1 MKVQTKAGCLYQ
13 LLVPALVVM
22 HYAQWNELVWWFRDP
37 LEESGRTLRMRE
49 RQKGR
54 PMRDMKRLLRNA
66 LVVCLFP
73 AVSGIGTSAQT
84 PKAMTIQATAMGTST
99 QMGRLYQVN
108 IYIQQYS
115 TPEERQLLI
124 KAFKTKGQDGLID
137 VLQDLKPK
145 GRVRFASGGVGNDV
159 KYIMELPPEKGAR
172 RLRLVTDRNLAFG
185 ELYHGTRS
193 REHSVG
199 AIELVLT
206 PDGKGS
212 GTVLPACRIT
222 VDKKKQQVE
231 IETYQNP
238 WKLSNFII
246 SND

>member
-1 MKVQTKAGCLYQ
+1 MQQ
-13 LLVPALVVM
+13 
-22 HYAQWNELVWWFRDP
+22 
-37 LEESGRTLRMRE
+37 
-49 RQKGR
+49 
-54 PMRDMKRLLRNA
+54 MKRFSRIVLA
-66 LVVCLFP
+66 VCIFL
-73 AVSGIGTSAQT
+73 AMLGMAIAAQAQT
-84 PKAMTIQATAMGTST
+84 SMTIQATAMGTST
-99 QMGRLYQVN
+99 QLGKIYNVN

-115 TPEERQLLI
+115 TPDERQLLI
-124 KAFKTKGQDGLID
+124 NAFKTKGQDGLID
-137 VLQDLKPK
+137 ALEDLKPK

-159 KYIMELPPEKGAR
+159 KYIIELPSEKGVR

-212 GTVLPACRIT
+212 GTVLPACRLT
-222 VDKKKQQVE
+222 VDKKTQQIE

-238 WKLSNFII
+238 WKLSNLII
-246 SND
+246 SKD